1 MKSLLLRII
10 IFSLPLF
17 LFTGHNNAAIVVEKW
32 KPADFVFKTDP
43 GSKNPFDISISAL
56 VKKPDG
62 TSFEVN
68 GFYNG
73 DNTWII
79 RLSADMEGKWQFITR
94 SGEKALNG
102 KKKSFTCVKNTNS
115 KIHGKLEVNEDNP
128 HYFIYQDK
136 TVPYMLGYEADFI
149 WSIDL
154 GKDNLS
160 RTEQFLDKISAS
172 GFNYIVM
179 NAFAYDTKWRK
190 GYTGEFDFGPPA
202 MVPWE
207 GEMTNPDYTRLNIS
221 YWKHYDKVIDAMYTR
236 GIVAHIMFKVYNKEV
251 KWPEA
256 GSTDDYR
263 YFKWIVDRYS
273 AYPNVVWDFSK
284 ESYNE
289 KNIDYKKNML
299 KLIRTTDAYDHPVT
313 LHDDNDYYKGYYDSL
328 ADFHADQYHNSD
340 RYDKSLE
347 QRAYKNW
354 PVMNIEFGYECGPG
368 GINDKTYNQAQEPKE
383 VCNRAW
389 VLAMAGSYVV
399 YYYTNTAWDVIKYD
413 ETPVGY
419 QYFKI
424 LSDFFNSFG
433 YSDFIPSGF
442 IKSNSQIEKDPGG
455 YSMIKDGKEM
465 LFYRFTAEP
474 FVLKTITPTE
484 SFEAYWLHPY
494 TGEKRK
500 ITTIKN
506 HMATP
511 PAEWVGN
518 PVVLYISK
526 L

>member
-1 MKSLLLRII
+1 
-10 IFSLPLF
+10 
-17 LFTGHNNAAIVVEKW
+17 
-32 KPADFVFKTDP
+32 
-43 GSKNPFDISISAL
+43 
-56 VKKPDG
+56 
-62 TSFEVN
+62 
-68 GFYNG
+68 
-73 DNTWII
+73 
-79 RLSADMEGKWQFITR
+79 
-94 SGEKALNG
+94 
-102 KKKSFTCVKNTNS
+102 
-115 KIHGKLEVNEDNP
+115 
-128 HYFIYQDK
+128 
-136 TVPYMLGYEADFI
+136 
-149 WSIDL
+149 
-154 GKDNLS
+154 
-160 RTEQFLDKISAS
+160 
-172 GFNYIVM
+172 M

-221 YWKHYDKVIDAMYTR
+221 YWKHYDEVIDAMYTR
-236 GIVAHIMFKVYNKEV
+236 GIIAHIMFKVYNKEV

-347 QRAYKNW
+347 QRAYKSW

-368 GINDKTYNQAQEPKE
+368 GISDKTYNQAQEPKE

-465 LFYRFTAEP
+465 LLYRFTAEP

-506 HMATP
+506 QMATP